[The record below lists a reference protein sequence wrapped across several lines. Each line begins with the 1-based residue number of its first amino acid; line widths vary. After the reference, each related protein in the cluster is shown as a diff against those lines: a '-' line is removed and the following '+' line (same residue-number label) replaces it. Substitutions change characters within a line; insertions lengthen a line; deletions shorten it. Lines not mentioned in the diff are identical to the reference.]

1 MIRDLTATALRIL
14 TDDVSNP
21 LDGVTPSL
29 DVFGITF
36 KGKVQ
41 LILGGVWAL
50 ALAGTVIAM
59 LVAGASWAWARNT
72 GHEDA
77 LMQASGKFRNAAVAF
92 GVVAGA
98 SLIIGAIL
106 YVVK

>member
-1 MIRDLTATALRIL
+1 VGTAA
-14 TDDVSNP
+14 
-21 LDGVTPSL
+21 
-29 DVFGITF
+29 
-36 KGKVQ
+36 
-41 LILGGVWAL
+41 
-50 ALAGTVIAM
+50 AM

-77 LMQASGKFRNAAVAF
+77 LMQASGKFRNASIAF

-106 YVVK
+106 FLVN